1 MCCVPLGE
9 FRLYYPSIFWTF
21 VAKILFDIYFAD
33 TIIQLQLEAAKV
45 LKIATG
51 PYTQSTTQIPPISQS
66 QPSLIKDPK
75 DRKRRLT
82 RWDSPPKRP
91 KLKVSKCC
99 RLIGTARMSSK
110 QSTVIQALKKI
121 Q

>member
-21 VAKILFDIYFAD
+21 VATILFDIYFAD
-33 TIIQLQLEAAKV
+33 SIIQLQLEAAKV

-51 PYTQSTTQIPPISQS
+51 SYTQSTTQIPPISQS
-66 QPSLIKDPK
+66 QSSLNPK
-75 DRKRRLT
+75 DRKRRLS

-91 KLKVSKCC
+91 KLKVSKCF
-99 RLIGTARMSSK
+99 RLIGIARMSS
-110 QSTVIQALKKI
+110 
-121 Q
+121 

>member
-1 MCCVPLGE
+1 MCCVLLGE

-21 VAKILFDIYFAD
+21 VTTILFDIYFAD

-51 PYTQSTTQIPPISQS
+51 PYTQSTTQISQIQS
-66 QPSLIKDPK
+66 SMIKDPK
-75 DRKRRLT
+75 DRKRRLS

-99 RLIGTARMSSK
+99 RLIGIARMSSK
-110 QSTVIQALKKI
+110 QLTVIQALKKI